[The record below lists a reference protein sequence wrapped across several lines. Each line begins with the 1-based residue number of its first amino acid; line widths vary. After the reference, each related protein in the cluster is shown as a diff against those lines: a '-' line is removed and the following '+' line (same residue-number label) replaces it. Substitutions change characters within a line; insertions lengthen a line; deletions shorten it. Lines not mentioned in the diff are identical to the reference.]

1 MFRSGA
7 PIRPHAAVFGFV
19 FSAFCTCF
27 NPSAHKRLILI
38 ATIVLTDAA
47 TARLPL
53 NVITRKPYLG
63 GIFAYVLVLLIFVYD
78 LGSRRRVHRATV
90 WAGVLAVIVPNLLV
104 PIGSWGLACVC
115 RLSASADPCFA
126 LKFRIRSRSGN

>member
-78 LGSRRRVHRATV
+78 LGSRRRVHRPTV
-90 WAGVLAVIVPNLLV
+90 WDRVLAVIVPNLLV

-115 RLSASADPCFA
+115 GLSASASLDYSPS
-126 LKFRIRSRSGN
+126 L

>member
-7 PIRPHAAVFGFV
+7 AIRPHAAVFGFV
-19 FSAFCTCF
+19 FSGFRACF

-53 NVITRKPYLG
+53 NVITSKPYLG
-63 GIFAYVLVLLIFVYD
+63 SIFAYVFVLLIVVYD

-90 WAGVLAVIVPNLLV
+90 WDRSIGGDRSEPSCSHRQSGFWHAFAGWVLALTRV
-104 PIGSWGLACVC
+104 SH
-115 RLSASADPCFA
+115 
-126 LKFRIRSRSGN
+126 